1 VKSGVAL
8 YAVTNRHN
16 LDLSFKD
23 QKYVGFSLA
32 GIKISGYSHTDH
44 YYETIPIEAVAFV
57 FATNPAEDVA
67 VLDLTDRKLQY
78 RRQRKPGEDA
88 GTLIGPPS
96 LMNIDID
103 MLATSDDLKILA
115 PGAPTLMP
123 SYSLLY
129 DKSSE
134 RPVMR
139 DCCFHRGSG
148 KRFARRSALC
158 RNGEEAESEIAVP
171 AAARSAQA
179 DCRSRTVELGKFF
192 CRELTILIRKRWP
205 TLALTLQLLRVSR
218 PGATSNCRIYRQS
231 DAGDYIASS
240 CSSSGDLTRLR
251 LEELFYPF
259 QTGVKSRRA

>member
-1 VKSGVAL
+1 MSSPNKRLLYAAFRLSAMHFGPGGSPKEVHGTCFLVKSGVAL

-32 GIKISGYSHTDH
+32 GIKISGYSDTDH

-78 RRQRKPGEDA
+78 RRQRKPGEEA
-88 GTLIGPPS
+88 GRLIGPPS

-139 DCCFHRGSG
+139 GGIVSSDPESDYRTADQES
-148 KRFARRSALC
+148 ARRVLFQTQSAEGASGAPVFAQLE
-158 RNGEEAESEIAVP
+158 GDAVL
-171 AAARSAQA
+171 
-179 DCRSRTVELGKFF
+179 LGVNAGQ
-192 CRELTILIRKRWP
+192 LTIGGMPSGFSYCFKAHCIRECIEHLIK
-205 TLALTLQLLRVSR
+205 LK
-218 PGATSNCRIYRQS
+218 SN
-231 DAGDYIASS
+231 
-240 CSSSGDLTRLR
+240 
-251 LEELFYPF
+251 
-259 QTGVKSRRA
+259 